1 MTNQFPIAEAKNQG
15 TTIIL
20 DLFQQIHVMVIVV
33 VLVISDGTRKGSL
46 EEINILDTYVR

>member
-33 VLVISDGTRKGSL
+33 LVISDGTRKGSL